1 LIRPN
6 FVGPDVRVLVVDD
19 EDTIRNAVARFLLKR
34 GYDVR
39 MASSGREALRQV
51 AEGGIAL
58 MLLDVR
64 MPGMSGLD
72 VVPEALHLAPEIAIV
87 MLSATTDPASAA
99 LCLQRGAMEY
109 LTKPVELSDLAT
121 AIERSLRR
129 RDTLLRERSDREHLS
144 VMTLEALISA
154 LESKDRF
161 LSGHS
166 ARVTDFA
173 AGIAKQLDLSSDQI
187 EQVRRAGR
195 LHDLGHIG
203 VREAV
208 LHKQG
213 PLTAEEYQHVKQHV
227 VIGSAILAPL
237 ALGPIADSVRG
248 HHERCDG
255 TGYPDR
261 LKGERIPLT
270 ARILCAAEVYDALT
284 TARPY
289 QPTMSPDEAVLRMRA
304 LAGSVID
311 PWVMEAIA
319 NR

>member
-1 LIRPN
+1 
-6 FVGPDVRVLVVDD
+6 
-19 EDTIRNAVARFLLKR
+19 
-34 GYDVR
+34 
-39 MASSGREALRQV
+39 
-51 AEGGIAL
+51 

-72 VVPEALHLAPEIAIV
+72 VVPEALRLDPEIAIV
-87 MLSATTDPASAA
+87 MLSAVTDPTSAA
-99 LCLQRGAMEY
+99 MCLQRGAMDY
-109 LTKPVELSDLAT
+109 LTKPVELTDLAA
-121 AIERSLRR
+121 AIERALRR
-129 RDTLLRERSDREHLS
+129 REALWRERRDLEHQS
-144 VMTLEALISA
+144 VAILEALVSA

-166 ARVTDFA
+166 ARVTQFA
-173 AGIAKQLDLSSDQI
+173 AAIAEQLDLSHDEI
-187 EQVRRAGR
+187 EQVRTAGR
-195 LHDLGHIG
+195 LHDLGQIG

-227 VIGSAILAPL
+227 LIGSAILAPL
-237 ALGPIADSVRG
+237 VHLGPIVDSVRG
-248 HHERCDG
+248 HHERWDG

-261 LKGERIPLT
+261 LKGERIPLA

-289 QPTMSPDEAVLRMRA
+289 QPMMSPGEAVQRMRG

-311 PWVMEAIA
+311 PWVMDAIA
-319 NR
+319 SR